1 MQARYMVIGTGRDRA
16 AFGPETWSF
25 VLDMARGVLD
35 RAWRDP
41 LTDEITPAPPVL
53 SRLGD
58 VAAPTLVIRGRA
70 DVPYI
75 QDVSALLVAG
85 IPGAEHLEL
94 ADTGHLPP
102 LERPEEVDAALL
114 AFLGARLK
122 QHT

>member
-25 VLDMARGVLD
+25 VLDMARGVFD

-58 VAAPTLVIRGRA
+58 VAAG
-70 DVPYI
+70 
-75 QDVSALLVAG
+75 QDGGHQRTCRSALHPGRVSTARCGDPRCGTPRAG
-85 IPGAEHLEL
+85 RHRAP
-94 ADTGHLPP
+94 
-102 LERPEEVDAALL
+102 AA
-114 AFLGARLK
+114 ARAIGGSRRRAPRIARVRA
-122 QHT
+122 